1 MFRELKIKVGTLEK
15 KLYLRTGVER
25 FSNHVSTIHKHRAA
39 EVHVISAGTVSFL
52 VEGKAYTVRA
62 GEVFVVPPLQTH
74 MCSSA
79 SEENRYAN
87 FYVEVP
93 LDAPLRFGAGP
104 GIAEAFIR
112 QCEESQKQEDYTKLA
127 AFLLLLCCEFCR
139 WDTATVE
146 TLSDR
151 GVVID
156 DYFAN
161 KYVDGTLSDLA
172 GELCLSEKQTERLVR
187 QRTGMT
193 FRQNISRSRI
203 QAAQLLLRGG
213 AMTGKEIAEYVG
225 YASYAGYY
233 KAMRAWE
240 KSHKEA

>member
-62 GEVFVVPPLQTH
+62 GEVFVIPPLQTH

-112 QCEESQKQEDYTKLA
+112 QCEESQKQSRQQQRDGECHRFCHAEHPRERVSERHKHAIGNDPGYGEADFTLIVYFFQQFCLPPITKRVA
-127 AFLLLLCCEFCR
+127 ACENKGRHMRHF
-139 WDTATVE
+139 TPKFNTVP
-146 TLSDR
+146 
-151 GVVID
+151 
-156 DYFAN
+156 
-161 KYVDGTLSDLA
+161 
-172 GELCLSEKQTERLVR
+172 
-187 QRTGMT
+187 
-193 FRQNISRSRI
+193 
-203 QAAQLLLRGG
+203 
-213 AMTGKEIAEYVG
+213 
-225 YASYAGYY
+225 
-233 KAMRAWE
+233 
-240 KSHKEA
+240 H